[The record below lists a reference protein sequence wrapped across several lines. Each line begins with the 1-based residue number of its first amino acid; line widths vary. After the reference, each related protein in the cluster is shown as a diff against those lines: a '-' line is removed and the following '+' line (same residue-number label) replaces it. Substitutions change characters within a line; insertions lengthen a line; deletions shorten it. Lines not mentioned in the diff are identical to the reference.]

1 MDRKRTRMGQTGKRR
16 ETEETEEKETPPGE
30 VGGGIPYFLAGTKSH
45 NRAITTRM
53 PVPTPNAPALP
64 T

>member
-16 ETEETEEKETPPGE
+16 ETKETEEKETPP
-30 VGGGIPYFLAGTKSH
+30 GIPYFLAGTKSH